1 MRRGHC
7 RCVDTYAIKRF
18 ERHAVKLAA
27 LNLSAIL
34 ALAAGISVYLFDR
47 DRASALFLAPFAD
60 SHVDHAGLFGVLGGN
75 LPSFF
80 HAYAFALLLIMLL
93 GRIPHARHVG
103 ASLWFSIAAALECLQ
118 AARIEALLYDSTAV
132 RTDPTILG
140 SIQAYIANGHF
151 DPGDL
156 LAAGLGCVAAYAVS
170 SVLEGRP

>member
-1 MRRGHC
+1 MN
-7 RCVDTYAIKRF
+7 TYAVKRF
-18 ERHAVKLAA
+18 ERHAVKVAA
-27 LNLSAIL
+27 LSLSAFL
-34 ALAAGISVYLFDR
+34 ALAAGTSIYLFDR
-47 DRASALFLAPFAD
+47 DRASVLFLAPFTD
-60 SHVDHAGLFGVLGGN
+60 STVDHAGLFGALGGN

-93 GRIPHARHVG
+93 GQIPRARPIG
-103 ASLWFSIAAALECLQ
+103 AALWFSIAAALECLQ
-118 AARIEALLYDSTAV
+118 AARIEALLYGSAAV
-132 RTDPTILG
+132 RTDLTIPG